1 MDTTDDGA
9 WLSTADLAPPVRRRL
24 GGDAAIRTWSRE
36 RLTGGTSDALGVWRV
51 SGDAI
56 MGDRVYP
63 WSLILKGWR
72 RPPGNASPTSM
83 SWPLREATLYRSGL
97 LDHLPKGLAAP
108 QYLGHEEHADGS
120 TWLWTEDV
128 QDATPGPW
136 PPERFATHARQLG
149 QMNGAWLDGRP
160 LPELPGLSRGWIR
173 ERVEAAS
180 PAMRMLPHVADQPRV
195 RSVYPSRIMDAYHA
209 MWTSRER
216 WFAALDQM
224 PQTFCHM
231 DASRKNTF
239 TRIGPDNRTQT
250 VLIDWAFAGIA
261 ALAEELTSP
270 IVASVM
276 FRDAAVDDARQ
287 IEALALDAY
296 VEGLRDAGWRGDP
309 DQVRHGYAIAAVLRF
324 GVGGV
329 GRILPG
335 LLDAQS
341 DPFIEALFGF
351 PIEEVYANLAAV
363 QRWLV
368 SLVPDA

>member
-1 MDTTDDGA
+1 M
-9 WLSTADLAPPVRRRL
+9 
-24 GGDAAIRTWSRE
+24 
-36 RLTGGTSDALGVWRV
+36 
-51 SGDAI
+51 
-56 MGDRVYP
+56 
-63 WSLILKGWR
+63 
-72 RPPGNASPTSM
+72 
-83 SWPLREATLYRSGL
+83 
-97 LDHLPKGLAAP
+97 
-108 QYLGHEEHADGS
+108 
-120 TWLWTEDV
+120 
-128 QDATPGPW
+128 
-136 PPERFATHARQLG
+136 
-149 QMNGAWLDGRP
+149 
-160 LPELPGLSRGWIR
+160 
-173 ERVEAAS
+173 
-180 PAMRMLPHVADQPRV
+180 
-195 RSVYPSRIMDAYHA
+195 YPSRIMDAYHA

-250 VLIDWAFAGIA
+250 VLIDWAFAGIG